1 MPNRTFVIG
10 VGMTHFDKPGRKK
23 DVDYPDYVLEA
34 ATKAL
39 LDANITYD
47 AVEFAAVGYINA
59 DSTAGQR
66 GLYQLGLT
74 QIPIINVNNNC
85 STGSTAL
92 YTARN
97 TVASGQTEVALALG
111 FEKMNPGSLGTNFP
125 DRVNPLDWALETMN
139 DVRQIDP
146 TAPFTPQI
154 FCNAALEYGERSKNT
169 SKDTDEAMH
178 LIASKSHTQ
187 STLNPYSQ
195 FNFKA
200 SVEDVKKAR
209 KVFGPMTLLHCS
221 PTSDGAACCI
231 VASEAFVVKHNLGPQ
246 AIEITGQVM
255 ATDST
260 LAFDP
265 SGIKKSCLEIAG
277 ADMTRAAVKKLY
289 KQTGTSPLDVSVC
302 ELHDCFFGNELITYD
317 ALGLCPSGHAVPY
330 TLSGAT
336 FLPKF
341 WTSQPPPAQYH
352 RVPVNTSGGLI
363 SKGHPLGATG
373 IAQCAELTW
382 QLRGWCES
390 RQVPNA
396 TKGLQHNVGL
406 GGAVVVTLYS
416 RPSKTDTKI
425 LGANKGWKD
434 PRERVGYNPAA
445 SCRGISEAD
454 VRKVISKKGGLVG
467 LPSGLKETVK
477 EKLVKANIGGSAKL

>member
-1 MPNRTFVIG
+1 MSTKAYVIG
-10 VGMTHFDKPGRKK
+10 VGMTRFDKPGRKK
-23 DVDYPDYVLEA
+23 DVDYPEYVLEA

-39 LDANITYD
+39 QDANVTYD
-47 AVEFAAVGYINA
+47 QVNFAAVGYINA

-74 QIPIINVNNNC
+74 QIPIVNVNNNC

-97 TVASGQTEVALALG
+97 AVLSGQAQVALALG
-111 FEKMNPGSLGTNFP
+111 FEKMNPGSLGSNFP
-125 DRVNPLDWALETMN
+125 DRVTPLDWALETMN
-139 DVRQIDP
+139 ELRPTDP
-146 TAPFTPQI
+146 TVPITPQI
-154 FCNAALEYGERSKNT
+154 FCNAALEYGDRAKANP
-169 SKDTDEAMH
+169 KDTADAMH
-178 LIASKSHTQ
+178 LIASKSHTH

-195 FNFKA
+195 FKFPA
-200 SVEDVKKAR
+200 SLQQVKEAR

-246 AIEITGQVM
+246 AVEITAQVM

-265 SGIKKSCLEIAG
+265 TRKAKSCLEVAG
-277 ADMTRAAVKKLY
+277 VDMTRVAVKKVY
-289 KQTGTSPLDVSVC
+289 KQAGISSLDVNVC
-302 ELHDCFFGNELITYD
+302 ELHDCFSGNELITYD
-317 ALGLCPSGHAVPY
+317 ALGFSPPGQAIPY
-330 TLSGAT
+330 TLSGST
-336 FLPKF
+336 FLPRF
-341 WTSQPPPAQYH
+341 WKGPPPPSQYH

-382 QLRGWCES
+382 QIRGWCET
-390 RQVPNA
+390 RQVENA
-396 TKGLQHNVGL
+396 TRALQHNVGL

-416 RPSKTDTKI
+416 RQTKEVI
-425 LGANKGWKD
+425 AANKGWKD
-434 PRERVGYNPAA
+434 PRERMGYNPAA
-445 SCRGISEAD
+445 SWRAITESD
-454 VRKVISKKGGLVG
+454 VRQVISKKGGLVG
-467 LPSGLKETVK
+467 LPSGLNEATKQKLAKEI
-477 EKLVKANIGGSAKL
+477 ANAKL